1 MSAETTS
8 PPLSPP
14 LVPAFLVSGFL
25 FSVVVC
31 SMGYRYVRRQSIL
44 ASPDPNVQRILEER
58 RARYGDL
65 IGQSVN
71 LVVPKMWDVRIS
83 TGTEEEKMEWAELNP
98 LAASLIPNTDSPSH
112 TNNPNNPPPAMNLW
126 RSMSSIAPLPP
137 NSKDSSSPDPSPSS
151 DLHITFAILMPS
163 PPPSPSHNHYPPLS
177 DLKLDLGTVRVP
189 WTSTDPLS

>member
-83 TGTEEEKMEWAELNP
+83 TGTEEEKMEWAELNVSFLMYLGSIIMLITTSHSLP
-98 LAASLIPNTDSPSH
+98 L
-112 TNNPNNPPPAMNLW
+112 
-126 RSMSSIAPLPP
+126 
-137 NSKDSSSPDPSPSS
+137 SSPIPTHHLTLIIPIIP
-151 DLHITFAILMPS
+151 HQ
-163 PPPSPSHNHYPPLS
+163 
-177 DLKLDLGTVRVP
+177 R
-189 WTSTDPLS
+189 